1 MLREGW
7 DMRRL
12 AAVMI
17 SFGLAACSAQLEVRG
32 FVADPEKVAAL
43 KVDDDNRASV
53 TEALGTPTAKST
65 FDDEIWYYIS
75 ERAERVA
82 FLTPTITDRQ
92 ILALVFDADTSKL
105 KDIGRYTIADG
116 RVVEMVPRATPAKGR
131 ELSILQQLFGNIG
144 RFGAIP
150 NTEQPRPGAPGP
162 GGP

>member
-1 MLREGW
+1 
-7 DMRRL
+7 MRRL
-12 AAVMI
+12 GTLMLM
-17 SFGLAACSAQLEVRG
+17 FGMAACSAQLEVRG
-32 FVADPEKVAAL
+32 FVADPEKVQAL
-43 KVDDDNRASV
+43 KIDSDNRASV
-53 TEALGTPTAKST
+53 SESLGSPTAKST

-92 ILALVFDADTSKL
+92 ILALVFDSDTAKL

-116 RVVEMVPRATPAKGR
+116 KVVEMVPRTTPAKGR
-131 ELSILQQLFGNIG
+131 ELSLLQQLFGNIG

-150 NTEQPRPGAPGP
+150 NTDQPRPGAPSP